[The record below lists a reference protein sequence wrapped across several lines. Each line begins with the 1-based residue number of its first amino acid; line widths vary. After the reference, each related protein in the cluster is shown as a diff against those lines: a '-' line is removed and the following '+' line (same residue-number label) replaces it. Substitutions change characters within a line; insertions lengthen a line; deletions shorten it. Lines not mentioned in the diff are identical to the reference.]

1 MINTR
6 KFLHLENDRFHD
18 LTDAALLYI
27 ARDAKEAANAM
38 RGHDP
43 VAECKYLDQVND
55 ACSVMAARRRAV
67 S

>member
-6 KFLHLENDRFHD
+6 KNLHLQNDRFHD
-18 LTDAALLYI
+18 LTDGELLYI